1 MNYFETP
8 VLLDVFQE
16 TAKNIIE
23 ENCNINYLD
32 LFNYKI
38 RLFYKKIE
46 RNIERNIKDKYSQD
60 RQEAVQKLFGIVT
73 KKPNNKLRFALS
85 EALDDELVLFED
97 EERNSIYKWIDNINR
112 FLNPYNESSSNF
124 PQFPSEEDLK
134 KYLDSYYNLYRF
146 IFKNSSLLYEEFQ
159 VNKESSNS
167 ETVQTLCEYLTYA
180 PTSDSNNCNIFS
192 PYCAEALLICYK
204 AFSQIQEN
212 RYFREISPKISP
224 VVKNMI
230 SYTFSNKVFRNFR
243 HFVIRDTK
251 LALMSCENTDNFV
264 EKRNYSLSSYELIK
278 PIRLFGKIR
287 RYISSFTSNNGYK
300 VVIIGA
306 VYVNPYFCK
315 KKSQDDVSA
324 LMDYSREF
332 YDLYNWLH
340 NWLQYNPETKKY
352 SIEFNIYI
360 NKESMPDFFYSNNNH
375 DKKRDPIIIDKFTLN
390 NSITVNFNY
399 VDYKETVL
407 NLAKGKQCENSII
420 KDDCL
425 LLILDCP
432 FLYDNL
438 QLVTDYVN
446 ANEYFRYLP
455 DEYSTDNLNLSE
467 CGPIQKVQKQIN
479 MLLLNRFNQT
489 GRFER
494 RLKERLIKRISTIA
508 TAQEGT
514 ENTDKNK
521 TGKTEIFI
529 FVSSHHSIEASEYSR
544 KYEVRVE
551 RYNTK
556 EFGLLH
562 FPDADDPLIPFESDE
577 KKSTQIRFRLWNIVV
592 NTDVGALD
600 TIRTEFGLA
609 SDVVMEE
616 YVNNIF
622 ISFNWDRSKNPFSNA
637 NVVIGNNNSITNEKI
652 YPVVE
657 SMLLSY
663 FNTIFNNFC
672 NLEKPLLNIMREAFY
687 NVFYSRIANVQHA
700 VAYQKL
706 KEHLE
711 LSKEIKLNFIVCKNE
726 NDFNSFFGD
735 WDDSEKNDAV
745 FQVSAKKK
753 IFVDVINNFSY
764 DFPSNAKRDVIVS
777 RMRTKDI
784 DPFIVY
790 NDIIKVCNSYRLTGD
805 RLYFNTLKAKED
817 LG

>member
-1 MNYFETP
+1 MSYFETP
-8 VLLDVFQE
+8 ILLYVFQE
-16 TAKNIIE
+16 TAKHIIE
-23 ENCNINYLD
+23 EKSALNYFDLLNNEIRSFYNMIEKIKESNYSNCRKDAIQQ
-32 LFNYKI
+32 LFGFVLN
-38 RLFYKKIE
+38 
-46 RNIERNIKDKYSQD
+46 QD
-60 RQEAVQKLFGIVT
+60 RNDDQKHEL
-73 KKPNNKLRFALS
+73 NFALK

-97 EERNSIYKWIDNINR
+97 EERNSVYKWIENINN
-112 FLNPYNESSSNF
+112 FLKPYNESSSNI
-124 PQFPSEEDLK
+124 PQFPNADELK
-134 KYLDSYYNLYRF
+134 NYLDSYYNLYRF
-146 IFKNSSLLYEEFQ
+146 IFKNSSLLYEEFR
-159 VNKESSNS
+159 VNKESQNN
-167 ETVQTLCEYLTYA
+167 EMVQTLCEYLTYA

-204 AFSQIQEN
+204 AFSQIQAN
-212 RYFREISPKISP
+212 WSFGDISP

-230 SYTFSNKVFRNFR
+230 AYTFSNKVFRNFR

-264 EKRNYSLSSYELIK
+264 EKRNYTLSSYELIK

-287 RYISSFTSNNGYK
+287 RYINSFSSNNGYK

-306 VYVNPYFCK
+306 VYVNPFFLK
-315 KKSQDDVSA
+315 KEYKEDVSA
-324 LMDYSREF
+324 LKNYSSEF
-332 YDLYNWLH
+332 YDLYNWL
-340 NWLQYNPETKKY
+340 LYNPKTKNQR
-352 SIEFNIYI
+352 IEFNIYI
-360 NKESMPDFFYSNNNH
+360 NKESMPNFFYSNNH
-375 DKKRDPIIIDKFTLN
+375 AKKELIKEPIIDKFILHNKT
-390 NSITVNFNY
+390 ITVNFIY

-455 DEYSTDNLNLSE
+455 DKYSTDNLNLSE

-508 TAQEGT
+508 TTQESK
-514 ENTDKNK
+514 ENADQNK
-521 TGKTEIFI
+521 TGNVEIFI

-562 FPDADDPLIPFESDE
+562 FPDADDPLIPFEYDE
-577 KKSTQIRFRLWNIVV
+577 KESTQIRFRLWNIVV

-600 TIRTEFGLA
+600 TIRTEFGLTP
-609 SDVVMEE
+609 DVVMEE

-622 ISFNWDRSKNPFSNA
+622 ISFSWDHRKNPFSNV
-637 NVVIGNNNSITNEKI
+637 NIEFYNKNSITNEKI
-652 YPVVE
+652 NPALKY
-657 SMLLSY
+657 MLSSY
-663 FNTIFNNFC
+663 FNTILNNCC

-700 VAYQKL
+700 VAYQKF

-711 LSKEIKLNFIVCKNE
+711 LSKEIQLNCKEAE
-726 NDFNSFFGD
+726 NIFH
-735 WDDSEKNDAV
+735 SEKNNDV
-745 FQVSAKKK
+745 YQVSAKKK
-753 IFVDVINNFSY
+753 LFVDVINNFSY
-764 DFPSNAKRDVIVS
+764 DFPSDAKRDVIVS
-777 RMRTKDI
+777 RMKTEGI
-784 DPFIVY
+784 DPFVVY
-790 NDIIKVCNSYRLTGD
+790 NDIIKVCKSYGLTGD
-805 RLYFNTLKAKED
+805 KLFFNTLKAKED